1 MLIIF
6 FFPVLRISYHGLAA
20 YPVKTLSLPIHL
32 LSVEE
37 RSGQEVAQSSG
48 LRAQG
53 KTSCPSLS
61 NLLKMNPLILK
72 NLLIVI

>member
-1 MLIIF
+1 MFVLI
-6 FFPVLRISYHGLAA
+6 RIPYYGLAT
-20 YPVKTLSLPIHL
+20 YPVKTLSLPVYL
-32 LSVEE
+32 LSVKE

-61 NLLKMNPLILK
+61 AF
-72 NLLIVI
+72 LLIESIDSDILNLW

>member
-1 MLIIF
+1 MFVLI
-6 FFPVLRISYHGLAA
+6 PISYYSLAA
-20 YPVKTLSLPIHL
+20 DRVKTLSLPAYL
-32 LSVEE
+32 LSAKE

-61 NLLKMNPLILK
+61 NLLKMNSLIPK
-72 NLLIVI
+72 NLLIVN

>member
-1 MLIIF
+1 MFVLI
-6 FFPVLRISYHGLAA
+6 RIPYYGLAA
-20 YPVKTLSLPIHL
+20 NQIKTLSLPIHL
-32 LSVEE
+32 LSVKE

>member
-1 MLIIF
+1 MVVLI
-6 FFPVLRISYHGLAA
+6 RIPYHGLATN
-20 YPVKTLSLPIHL
+20 PVKTLSLPVYL
-32 LSVEE
+32 LSVKE

-61 NLLKMNPLILK
+61 NLLKMNSLILK